1 MSAATS
7 DPPETEPAALDTPE
21 IHQPHVHGGSDWLN
35 RIVALAALVTSV
47 VSIVVAVHHG
57 ETMEKLVEAQSWP
70 YVGLNSSNLVD
81 DKRNVSLTLQSKG
94 SGPAQLRELTV
105 RYDGKPVHDWPE
117 LIRACCASR
126 PHIDD
131 ATLLRETDGAM
142 VTGGPVG
149 AVLLPGDKALILSL
163 PRTPANRVLWERLDE
178 RRGKL
183 DIRGCYCSVFDECF
197 VTEFKRAGPRH
208 VAQCPAS
215 PDQWSS

>member
-1 MSAATS
+1 MDA
-7 DPPETEPAALDTPE
+7 PEVHA
-21 IHQPHVHGGSDWLN
+21 PHVHGSGHWLDK
-35 RIVALAALVTSV
+35 IVAFAALLTSL
-47 VSIVVAVHHG
+47 VSIVVAVQHG
-57 ETMEKLVEAQSWP
+57 RTMEKLVEAQSWP

-81 DKRNVSLTLQSKG
+81 DKRNVSLTLQSTG
-94 SGPAQLRELTV
+94 SGPARVRTLSV
-105 RYDGKPVHDWPE
+105 RYDGKPVGDWPE

-126 PHIDD
+126 ADIDD

-163 PRTPANRVLWERLDE
+163 PRTSANQVLWEKLDD

-183 DIRGCYCSVFDECF
+183 EIKGCYCSVFDECYATDF
-197 VTEFKRAGPRH
+197 TRTGPHH
-208 VAQCPAS
+208 VAQCPAV